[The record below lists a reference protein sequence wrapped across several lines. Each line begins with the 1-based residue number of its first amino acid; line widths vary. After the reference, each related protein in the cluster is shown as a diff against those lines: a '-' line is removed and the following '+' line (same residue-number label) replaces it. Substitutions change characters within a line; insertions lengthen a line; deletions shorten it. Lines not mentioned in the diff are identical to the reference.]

1 MSVSGFV
8 SVNFAGL
15 AHQTC
20 RSFVVSHQTFIPST
34 AASGVSGTPPAE
46 ETKEKTRQYTSYLK
60 ETTDFGLFKAVC
72 EDLVA
77 KSVLAT
83 LEINANYTHA

>member
-1 MSVSGFV
+1 
-8 SVNFAGL
+8 
-15 AHQTC
+15 
-20 RSFVVSHQTFIPST
+20 
-34 AASGVSGTPPAE
+34 VSGTPPAE